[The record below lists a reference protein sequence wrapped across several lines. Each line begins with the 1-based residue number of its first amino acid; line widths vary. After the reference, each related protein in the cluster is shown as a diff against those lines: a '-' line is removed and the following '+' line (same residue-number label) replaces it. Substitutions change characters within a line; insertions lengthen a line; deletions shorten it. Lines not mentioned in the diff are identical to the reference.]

1 MNVLGHDNEEVNI
14 KSAFTAISI
23 HGLQEESDVVFND
36 KESPAVPGRKGCEIG
51 SGRRDQSSRLQEQT
65 SAAKAAIFA

>member
-1 MNVLGHDNEEVNI
+1 MNVLGHDNEEVNF
-14 KSAFTAISI
+14 KPAFTAISI
-23 HGLQEESDVVFND
+23 HRLKEEFGIVFDN
-36 KESPAVPGRKGCEIG
+36 EEFPAVPYCESNEIS